1 VFYKRPGN
9 PSIPETLFHN
19 QLSSLLHVITQQRIM
34 SFLSKEI
41 RITFA
46 IKALDNDASLMKN
59 RVVKIY
65 DISVSTLHDKRKK
78 IASRRD

>member
-9 PSIPETLFHN
+9 PSFPKTLFYN

-34 SFLSKEI
+34 SFLSKEA

-46 IKALDNDASLMKN
+46 IEALDNDASLTKN
-59 RVVKIY
+59 RVAKIY
-65 DISVSTLHDKRKK
+65 DISVSTLHDRRKE
-78 IASRRD
+78 IASKRD